1 MSRARDLS
9 RLSSPSVFSV
19 DATDA
24 SNNKVG
30 VGSENPTAKLNVAG
44 IVSATAFYGDGSN
57 LEGVS
62 GSAGLGTALADE
74 GLGSVIYYTENTLGI
89 GSTFVVTVPT
99 GSDVAYTQYAEIS
112 LDENVDLIV
121 TDGDE
126 FIPDV
131 LGLST
136 TGITPL
142 TGAGGRIRADFFTN
156 KAGTGAPT
164 FQTGVNI
171 TGVATATS
179 FSSATGSFT
188 GDVDIAD
195 KIVHTGDTN
204 TAIRFPAADTFT
216 VETGGVERVR
226 VNSSGNIG
234 INSTIPRSKLHVANG
249 NSNYNPGNPTGLG
262 AGAVASLESSGD
274 VALQFLSSTTTD
286 NFIYFGDTDSATTGS
301 IQYDHNVNALSFNV
315 SGGTERLRI
324 DSSGT
329 STFGGMLKIV
339 DTELQEASDN
349 FSINIQSGNNDFY
362 VKSGGTTF
370 AAFKGS
376 AKDLQL
382 TSGNLVIGTS
392 GKGIDFS
399 ATGDAGGMTSE
410 LLDDY
415 EEGTWTPT
423 IGGNATY
430 TNQVGT
436 YVKVGRMVYAHWAL
450 TINAQ
455 GTGSNM
461 SAISGL
467 PYSSGLAS
475 QVTSNLQ
482 WAGFGVSMAYA
493 IYYVGN
499 ASTTMYLSYIA
510 TAAAALTNNPNGLV
524 NGATIIGT
532 IVYYST

>member
-9 RLSSPSVFSV
+9 RLSNPTNFTP
-19 DATDA
+19 DAATGR
-24 SNNKVG
+24 VG
-30 VGSENPTAKLNVAG
+30 LGSENPTAKLNVAG

-57 LEGVS
+57 LEGVA
-62 GSAGLGTALADE
+62 SAGLGTALSDS
-74 GLGSVIYYTENTLGI
+74 GPGSVIYYTENTLGI

-121 TDGDE
+121 SDGDE

-179 FSSATGSFT
+179 FSGATATFT
-188 GDVDIAD
+188 GNVSVGGTLTYEDVKNVDSVGIITARSDVSIAD

-204 TAIRFPAADTFT
+204 TAIRFPAVDTFT
-216 VETGGVERVR
+216 VETAGSERLRVDSSGKTGINVNNPGSYNSAGNELVLGNTSNNGGMTIVSGTGNNGHIFFADGTGTPNQGIIKYEHANDAMAFNTNTGERVR
-226 VNSSGNIG
+226 ITSAGEVQI
-234 INSTIPRSKLHVANG
+234 ANG
-249 NSNYNPGNPTGLG
+249 NLKFSTLG
-262 AGAVASLESSGD
+262 
-274 VALQFLSSTTTD
+274 T
-286 NFIYFGDTDSATTGS
+286 
-301 IQYDHNVNALSFNV
+301 
-315 SGGTERLRI
+315 
-324 DSSGT
+324 
-329 STFGGMLKIV
+329 
-339 DTELQEASDN
+339 
-349 FSINIQSGNNDFY
+349 
-362 VKSGGTTF
+362 
-370 AAFKGS
+370 
-376 AKDLQL
+376 
-382 TSGNLVIGTS
+382 
-392 GKGIDFS
+392 GIDFS
-399 ATGDAGGMTSE
+399 ATNDPAGQTSE

-436 YVKVGRMVYAHWAL
+436 YVKVGRMVLAQWAL

-455 GTGSNM
+455 GTGSNI

-467 PYSSGLAS
+467 PYPAGVAS
-475 QVTSNLQ
+475 QVTSNLL
-482 WAGFGVSMAYA
+482 WGGFGVSMAYA
-493 IYYVGN
+493 AYYVGN
-499 ASTTMYLSYIA
+499 ASTTMNLSYIA
-510 TAAAALTNNPNGLV
+510 TEAAGISNNPNGLV
-524 NGATIIGT
+524 NGATMNGT
-532 IVYYST
+532 IVYYSSY